1 MTADIKIY
9 EEQPFTA
16 WITGI
21 VGDSEEVCIE
31 VVDALGDLA
40 VKESIS
46 ELKRIQR
53 KGKLPKARGVHMYQ
67 DVRKVKSVKYGYVSV
82 GGGKKTATL
91 WHIVNDGTYRSKAHH
106 FMERVINKLDAEAE
120 RIFHEKGKRLGD

>member
-1 MTADIKIY
+1 MTADFKIY
-9 EEQPFTA
+9 DEQPFTA

-21 VGDSEEVCIE
+21 VDDSEDVCIE
-31 VVDALGDLA
+31 VVDELADIAL
-40 VKESIS
+40 KESIA

-53 KGKLPKARGVHMYQ
+53 KGKLPKSRGVHMHQ
-67 DVRKVKSVKYGYVSV
+67 DVKKVKSVKYGYVSV

-120 RIFHEKGKRLGD
+120 RIFNEKGKRLGD

>member
-91 WHIVNDGTYRSKAHH
+91 WHIVNDGTYRSKARH
-106 FMERVINKLDAEAE
+106 FMERIINKIDAEAD
-120 RIFHEKGKRLGD
+120 RVFDEKGKRLGD